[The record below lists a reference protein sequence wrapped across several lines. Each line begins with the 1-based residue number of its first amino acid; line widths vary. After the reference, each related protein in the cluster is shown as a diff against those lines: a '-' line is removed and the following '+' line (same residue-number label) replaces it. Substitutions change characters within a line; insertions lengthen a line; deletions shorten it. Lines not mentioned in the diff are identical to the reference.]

1 MTPVLS
7 FQDAALDRGGREL
20 WRGLTLDVAPGE
32 FLAVLGPNGSG
43 KTSLVRAALGLLPL
57 SAGRLEVLGSPP
69 RRGDPRIGYVPQQRL
84 LDEGTPVRGVDLVGF
99 GVNGSRFGLPLPRR
113 RDRERVTELVEA
125 VGATRIARRPAA
137 RLSGGE
143 QQRLRL
149 GQALAA
155 DPALLLCD
163 EPLLSLD
170 LANQQIVSGLLDR
183 HRRES
188 GAAVVFVTHD
198 VNPVLEMV
206 DRVLYL
212 AGGRFRIGTP
222 EQVLRSEVLSDL
234 YGAHVDVVRVHDRLV
249 VVGRG
254 HEELEHVGAT

>member
-1 MTPVLS
+1 
-7 FQDAALDRGGREL
+7 
-20 WRGLTLDVAPGE
+20 
-32 FLAVLGPNGSG
+32 
-43 KTSLVRAALGLLPL
+43 
-57 SAGRLEVLGSPP
+57 
-69 RRGDPRIGYVPQQRL
+69 
-84 LDEGTPVRGVDLVGF
+84 
-99 GVNGSRFGLPLPRR
+99 
-113 RDRERVTELVEA
+113 
-125 VGATRIARRPAA
+125 
-137 RLSGGE
+137 
-143 QQRLRL
+143 
-149 GQALAA
+149 
-155 DPALLLCD
+155 
-163 EPLLSLD
+163 
-170 LANQQIVSGLLDR
+170 VSGLLDR